1 MGAASAAS
9 RPGPLHPTWCNL
21 TETDGIHRSTPVTVW
36 RATGVEIRTAVEQSA
51 RDLQPVILIVTA
63 SKDRMTAMH
72 LPQDQAAG
80 LLAGLYSAVGT
91 VDGTRVT
98 RTITSVEQTQVRTL
112 TVRDGRRVVEKRVIL
127 VERANPTDPILS
139 LPVAEAKSLS
149 RRLGYEA
156 DAIEGGVR

>member
-1 MGAASAAS
+1 MGAAAAAS
-9 RPGPLHPTWCNL
+9 HPGPLHPTWCTE

-36 RATGVEIRTAVEQSA
+36 RADGVEIRTAIEQSV
-51 RDLQPVILIVTA
+51 RDRQPVILIVSS

-91 VDGTRVT
+91 VDGTRRSRTMTST
-98 RTITSVEQTQVRTL
+98 RQTQVRTL
-112 TVRDGRRVVEKRVIL
+112 TVRDGRRVIEKRVIL

-139 LPVAEAKSLS
+139 LSTNEARSLG
-149 RRLGYEA
+149 RRLATEA
-156 DAIEGGVR
+156 QAIEGGVR